1 MPLHRAPICPSTNGS
16 GTRAV
21 LDEESCRM
29 SNFTCT
35 QPRDK
40 TKLKKKKIQEK
51 IADNTVP
58 DQ

>member
-1 MPLHRAPICPSTNGS
+1 
-16 GTRAV
+16 
-21 LDEESCRM
+21 M